1 MVSLLMCYPFFSDW
15 MSQQEKST
23 KMARDILRLTMVSI
37 TYTFSIIY
45 INIFYLSARS
55 LILDSHQYIK
65 TYFSQE
71 PLVQLNSNFIR
82 HI

>member
-23 KMARDILRLTMVSI
+23 KMAKDILRLTMVSI
-37 TYTFSIIY
+37 TDTFSI